1 MATYRRCFLLLGPM
15 MTRSEMLRR
24 LLLIQVV
31 YSLQHQSRRNQ
42 LCSDARSFFRH
53 ARHTLWQS
61 ARGHPPS
68 VRLADL
74 LLKKAPPPQ
83 LA

>member
-1 MATYRRCFLLLGPM
+1 
-15 MTRSEMLRR
+15 MLRR
-24 LLLIQVV
+24 LLFIQVV
-31 YSLQHQSRRNQ
+31 YSLQHQSRRNH
-42 LCSDARSFFRH
+42 LCSDSRSFFRH
-53 ARHTLWQS
+53 ARHSLWAA

-74 LLKKAPPPQ
+74 LLKQAPAPQ